1 MAETTLYTDKEIL
14 EKARELAAMIAR
26 TKEVDFYKR
35 AEQQIKQNDRV
46 QSLIGE
52 LKQKQK
58 QIVMFESMNK
68 KELAQKV
75 ESEFNELQD
84 ELDSIPIVA
93 EFKQSQVDVNDL
105 LQMVTNVITN
115 TVSEKII
122 LDTGGNPLTGE
133 TGGTSAKS
141 NDDCCGHDTVR

>member
-1 MAETTLYTDKEIL
+1 MKETIMYTDKEIL
-14 EKARELAAMIAR
+14 EKARELAMMIAS

-35 AEQQIKQNDRV
+35 AEQQIKHNDRV
-46 QSLIGE
+46 QNLIGE

-58 QIVMFESMNK
+58 QVVMFESMNK
-68 KELAQKV
+68 EELAKKV
-75 ESEFNELQD
+75 QTEFDELQD

-115 TVSEKII
+115 AVSEKII

-133 TGGTSAKS
+133 TGGGPAKS
-141 NDDCCGHDTVR
+141 GDGCCGV

>member
-1 MAETTLYTDKEIL
+1 MSQTMITHKEIL
-14 EKARELAAMIAR
+14 EKARELAGMIAR

-35 AEQQIKQNDRV
+35 AEQQIKHNERV
-46 QSLIGE
+46 QEMIDE

-58 QIVMFESMNK
+58 QMVMFESMNK
-68 KELAQKV
+68 MDLAQKI
-75 ESEFNELQD
+75 EQEYNQLHD

-115 TVSEKII
+115 TVSERII

-133 TGGTSAKS
+133 TGGGPEKKTGG
-141 NDDCCGHDTVR
+141 CC

>member
-1 MAETTLYTDKEIL
+1 MEETARFTDKEIL
-14 EKARELAAMIAR
+14 EKARELATMIAR

-35 AEQQIKQNDRV
+35 AEQQIKHNERV
-46 QSLIGE
+46 QELISQ

-68 KELAQKV
+68 PELAKKV
-75 ESEFNELQD
+75 EEEFNQLQD
-84 ELDSIPIVA
+84 ELDQIPIVA

-105 LQMVTNVITN
+105 LQMVTHVITN
-115 TVSEKII
+115 TVTERII

-133 TGGTSAKS
+133 TGGGPQKHGG
-141 NDDCCGHDTVR
+141 CCSM

>member
-1 MAETTLYTDKEIL
+1 MEQTSLYTQQEIL
-14 EKARELAAMIAR
+14 EKARELANMIAR

-35 AEQQIKQNDRV
+35 AEQQIKHNERV
-46 QSLIGE
+46 QELIGE
-52 LKQKQK
+52 LKKKQK

-68 KELAQKV
+68 PELAKKV
-75 ESEFNELQD
+75 EEEYNQLHE
-84 ELDSIPIVA
+84 ELDAIPIVV

-115 TVSEKII
+115 TVSERII

-133 TGGTSAKS
+133 TGGGPEKKHHGG
-141 NDDCCGHDTVR
+141 CCS